1 MGSVPPEG
9 EFALDSR
16 RGKYRMHGVYLISRK
31 SSRGMGTHTYEVFRT
46 GNSGTEHADHGFQI
60 KKWLDERGTK
70 YYSNALAGYVAIG
83 LSIAVGIAYIILVG
97 AVLNA
102 QTAVYL
108 IALILLSW
116 LCAMV
121 GYDKV
126 MQAIAQ
132 FKR

>member
-1 MGSVPPEG
+1 MMS
-9 EFALDSR
+9 L
-16 RGKYRMHGVYLISRK
+16 
-31 SSRGMGTHTYEVFRT
+31 EVFLFGLLIVSTLT
-46 GNSGTEHADHGFQI
+46 GLFTEAI
-60 KKWLDERGTK
+60 KKWLDERGKK
-70 YYSNALAGYVAIG
+70 YHSNALAGYVAIG
-83 LSIAVGIAYIILVG
+83 LSIAVGIAYIILVE
-97 AVLNA
+97 AALNA

>member
-1 MGSVPPEG
+1 MMS
-9 EFALDSR
+9 L
-16 RGKYRMHGVYLISRK
+16 
-31 SSRGMGTHTYEVFRT
+31 EVFLLGLLIVSTLT
-46 GNSGTEHADHGFQI
+46 GLFREAI

>member
-1 MGSVPPEG
+1 MMS
-9 EFALDSR
+9 L
-16 RGKYRMHGVYLISRK
+16 
-31 SSRGMGTHTYEVFRT
+31 EVFLLGLLIVSTLT
-46 GNSGTEHADHGFQI
+46 GLFTEAI
-60 KKWLDERGTK
+60 KKWLDERVTK

>member
-1 MGSVPPEG
+1 MMS
-9 EFALDSR
+9 L
-16 RGKYRMHGVYLISRK
+16 
-31 SSRGMGTHTYEVFRT
+31 EVFLLGLLIVSTLT
-46 GNSGTEHADHGFQI
+46 GLFTEAI
-60 KKWLDERGTK
+60 KKWLDERGKK
-70 YYSNALAGYVAIG
+70 YYPNALAGYVAIG
-83 LSIAVGIAYIILVG
+83 LSIAVGYIILVG
-97 AVLNA
+97 AALNA

>member
-1 MGSVPPEG
+1 MMSLEIFLLG
-9 EFALDSR
+9 L
-16 RGKYRMHGVYLISRK
+16 LIVS
-31 SSRGMGTHTYEVFRT
+31 TLT
-46 GNSGTEHADHGFQI
+46 GLFTEAI
-60 KKWLDERGTK
+60 NKWLDERGTK

-116 LCAMV
+116 LCAMW
-121 GYDKV
+121 D
-126 MQAIAQ
+126 MT
-132 FKR
+132 R

>member
-1 MGSVPPEG
+1 MMS
-9 EFALDSR
+9 L
-16 RGKYRMHGVYLISRK
+16 
-31 SSRGMGTHTYEVFRT
+31 EVFLLGLLIVSTLT
-46 GNSGTEHADHGFQI
+46 GLFTEAI

-97 AVLNA
+97 AVLA

>member
-1 MGSVPPEG
+1 MMS
-9 EFALDSR
+9 L
-16 RGKYRMHGVYLISRK
+16 
-31 SSRGMGTHTYEVFRT
+31 EVFLLGLLIVSTLT
-46 GNSGTEHADHGFQI
+46 GLFTEAI
-60 KKWLDERGTK
+60 KKWLDERETK

>member
-1 MGSVPPEG
+1 MMS
-9 EFALDSR
+9 L
-16 RGKYRMHGVYLISRK
+16 
-31 SSRGMGTHTYEVFRT
+31 EVFLLGLLIVSTLT
-46 GNSGTEHADHGFQI
+46 GLFTEAI
-60 KKWLDERGTK
+60 KKWLDDRGNK
-70 YYSNALAGYVAIG
+70 YYPNALAGYVAIG

-97 AVLNA
+97 AALNA